1 MADYID
7 KESWCTDGYRSDKF
21 HHKNVTTKR
30 CPGCGDRN
38 PDFIDDDKN
47 SLSETDKDSK
57 ELRNPPNPKRE
68 RFTEVPD
75 GADYQILTESP
86 NLTPPP
92 SISLSGHQRAYIQ
105 KGIGE
110 KGRQESIAKNPV
122 QKDEKLYCA
131 TKQFKLDVRP
141 CRQIETKDGKGY
153 AWTIKDNGINY
164 NLC

>member
-92 SISLSGHQRAYIQ
+92 SISLPRHQWPYIQ
-105 KGIGE
+105 KGIRE
-110 KGRQESIAKNPV
+110 KGQ
-122 QKDEKLYCA
+122 
-131 TKQFKLDVRP
+131 
-141 CRQIETKDGKGY
+141 
-153 AWTIKDNGINY
+153 
-164 NLC
+164 